1 MVNSLPSLE
10 LTLFVMNNVK
20 TIKDKNSLAIKR
32 AKVPKNFV
40 NMGLLIHTKHVMR
53 RSMGS

>member
-10 LTLFVMNNVK
+10 LTLSITNNVK
-20 TIKDKNSLAIKR
+20 IIMDKNSLAIKR

-40 NMGLLIHTKHVMR
+40 NIGLLIHTKHVMS
-53 RSMGS
+53 RSMG